1 MTTNEERREAAKRKL
16 EERLE
21 RERQERRRRRII
33 ITSVSTVLV
42 VAVVATVTTI
52 VVKKILDDREA
63 ARWTSCTYENQPD
76 RLKPIPTDPPQGVPA
91 NQVDEYR
98 KYAAEMNKMIAEGI
112 PKKRTAPKPGDRQLK
127 SGDVSATFDTT
138 QGTIPVTLTRASAPC
153 NTGAVISLIQD
164 KFYNDSPCHR
174 MTTSDTLKVLQC
186 GDPTGT
192 GASGPGWSS
201 PDEPPTNLKPAG
213 QPNPMTGQQAVIY
226 PRGTIAIANS
236 NQGGQSSNTG
246 SSQFFLVIQDS
257 QLSPDYSV
265 VGKVDPEGLKVLDKV
280 AAGGVT
286 PGPSGE
292 PTDGKPKLPVTI
304 TAATITGGDLD

>member
-21 RERQERRRRRII
+21 RERQDRKRRRII
-33 ITSVSTVLV
+33 IASVSTVLV
-42 VAVVATVTTI
+42 VAVVATATTLI
-52 VVKKILDDREA
+52 VKKVLDDREA
-63 ARWTSCTYENQPD
+63 ARWTSCEYQDQPD

-91 NQVDEYR
+91 EQHDEYR
-98 KYAAEMNKMIAEGI
+98 KYAAEMNKMINEGI

-127 SGDVSATFDTT
+127 SGDVSATFDTS
-138 QGTIPVTLTRASAPC
+138 QGAIPITLTRDSAPC
-153 NTGAVISLIQD
+153 NTGAVISLIRHD
-164 KFYNDSPCHR
+164 YYNDTPCHR
-174 MTTSDTLKVLQC
+174 MTTSDALKVLQC

-192 GASGPGWSS
+192 GAGGPGWSS
-201 PDEPPTNLKPAG
+201 PDEPPSNLKPAG
-213 QPNPMTGQQAVIY
+213 QPNPMSGQQSVTY

-246 SSQFFLVIQDS
+246 SSQFFLVISDS
-257 QLSPDYSV
+257 QLPADYSV

-292 PTDGKPKLPVTI
+292 ASDGKPKLPVQI
-304 TAATITGGDLD
+304 NTAKITGGDLG